1 MAFNIDSTSINQAA
15 KRLDVIGN
23 NISNSNNVGYKA
35 SEFSEVLAATSNV
48 ASRQSFTQ
56 GNITKTAN
64 VLDLAISGS
73 GFLSLETANKQSTFV
88 RTGEFRLNMQG
99 EIVNAMGDKLC
110 GYVVDPT
117 TGKTQ
122 PSNRPVPLSIDRPK
136 DPPKASTTLEF
147 GLNLDAREP
156 VIPSDP
162 PFSATNPAT
171 FNHFTSASVY
181 DGQGKDVSV
190 QTFYAKT
197 ANGTWDVWVGVA
209 GADPV
214 KQGTLT
220 FDTNGAIASSTDLV
234 GGNTSKG
241 VFNLPI
247 SATTGQ
253 TVKLDLSSTVQYGSA
268 FTVKSDQDGRADG
281 TMLDYNVAEDGFI
294 SIRYSNGNTVKVGQV
309 MLADFRALDGLRQT
323 SNGQWIETVTSGP
336 PTFNNPT
343 SPMMGSLKSFGVEQA
358 NVDLTS
364 EMIKMI
370 AAQRAFEAQ
379 AETVKKQDEVMQ
391 TVINIGR

>member
-56 GNITKTAN
+56 GTITKTAN

-73 GFLSLETANKQSTFV
+73 GFLSLKTANGQPTFI

-99 EIVNAMGDKLC
+99 EIVNALGDKLC
-110 GYVVDPT
+110 GYLVDPLS
-117 TGKTQ
+117 GKTQ
-122 PSNRPVPLSIDRPK
+122 PSNTPVPLSINRPK
-136 DPPKASTTLEF
+136 DPPKASTTLAF

-156 VIPSDP
+156 LVPTTP
-162 PFSATNPAT
+162 VFSPTNPTT

-181 DGQGKDVSV
+181 DAQGKEVSI

-197 ANGTWDVWVGVA
+197 ADSTWDLYVGIGGAAPVKRGTLAFDTSGAITSSVDAGGVA
-209 GADPV
+209 TA
-214 KQGTLT
+214 
-220 FDTNGAIASSTDLV
+220 N
-234 GGNTSKG
+234 KG
-241 VFNLPI
+241 VFGLTI
-247 SATTGQ
+247 GTQ
-253 TVKLDLSSTVQYGSA
+253 TVQLDLSNTVQYGSA
-268 FTVKSDQDGRADG
+268 FSVSSQQDGRTDG
-281 TMLDYNVAEDGFI
+281 TMLDYSVAEDGFI
-294 SIRYSNGNTVKVGQV
+294 SVRYTNGNTVKVGQV
-309 MLADFRALDGLRQT
+309 VLADFRALDGLKQT
-323 SNGQWIETVTSGP
+323 SNGQWTETVSSGP
-336 PTFNNPT
+336 PTFNTPT
-343 SPMMGSLKSFGVEQA
+343 SPMLGSLKSFGVEQA